1 MYSKVDA
8 CGGGG
13 ESWREGRT
21 EEALAA
27 LIVDGGGEIVFGAM
41 RSSDS

>member
-1 MYSKVDA
+1 MDA
-8 CGGGG
+8 CVGAG

-27 LIVDGGGEIVFGAM
+27 LIVDGGREIFLAP
-41 RSSDS
+41 